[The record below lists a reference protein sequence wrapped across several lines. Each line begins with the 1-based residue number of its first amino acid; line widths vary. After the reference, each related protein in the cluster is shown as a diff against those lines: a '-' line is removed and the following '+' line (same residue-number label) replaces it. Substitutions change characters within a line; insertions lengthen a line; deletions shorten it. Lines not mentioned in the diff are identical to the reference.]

1 MVNSVSPV
9 SGTATPRDV
18 TVFFEVERISGKADR
33 PFTQVALVVNRK
45 LKRTPN
51 YSVQLA
57 ADGWADGDDPYVSV
71 RVEGCREVR
80 SEKHTTQFCSGLG
93 AYHEARRTS
102 PVAAI
107 SAHSEFWQG
116 RVSSY
121 VSFER
126 AFRAPTF
133 SYYHADLLVQLAKL
147 KCAKLTAGFVSRTI
161 QPAAGKFA
169 VSLSEHAEAY
179 VTAGSGRATAG
190 LSFSF

>member
-1 MVNSVSPV
+1 MLPVN
-9 SGTATPRDV
+9 TITHRDV
-18 TVFFEVERISGKADR
+18 TVWAELERISGKAGR
-33 PFTQVALVVNRK
+33 PFTQLALVVNRK
-45 LKRTPN
+45 LKRSPN
-51 YSVQLA
+51 YSWQVA
-57 ADGWADGDDPYVSV
+57 ADGWAGGDEPYVSV

-80 SEKHTTQFCSGLG
+80 SEKHATQFCSGLG
-93 AYHEARRTS
+93 AYHETGGTS

-121 VSFER
+121 ASFER

-133 SYYHADLLVQLAKL
+133 SYYHADLMVQLAKL
-147 KCAKLTAGFVSRTI
+147 KRAQLTAGFVSRSI

-169 VSLSEHAEAY
+169 VQLSAHAQGY

>member
-1 MVNSVSPV
+1 
-9 SGTATPRDV
+9 V
-18 TVFFEVERISGKADR
+18 TVWAEIERISGKADLQFR
-33 PFTQVALVVNRK
+33 QQAFTQIALVVNRK
-45 LKRTPN
+45 LKRAEN

-57 ADGWADGDDPYVSV
+57 ADGWAGGDEPYVSV
-71 RVEGCREVR
+71 RLEGCREVR
-80 SEKHTTQFCSGLG
+80 SEKHSTQFCSGLG
-93 AYHEARRTS
+93 AYHETGGTS

-121 VSFER
+121 ASFER

-133 SYYHADLLVQLAKL
+133 SYYHADLLVQVAKL
-147 KCAKLTAGFVSRTI
+147 KRVQLSAGFVSRTI

-169 VSLSEHAEAY
+169 VQLSDNAQGY
-179 VTAGSGRATAG
+179 VTAGSGRATVG